1 MDSFLKLIAT
11 LLISSTLIACGGGG
25 GGGGG
30 SSSGGGGGNSSTSS
44 SGSSNSTPVTSE
56 TAKTLE
62 SNAAASNQLPPLD
75 PPAVATPPDKT
86 VDITLSW
93 VAPTT
98 RENGDALLFSEI
110 DGYEIYYFKD
120 GTSEDND
127 QLVSITDPNTVDT
140 TISNLTAGTYYF
152 AIATLDSEGLYSD
165 TSDYVEL
172 VID

>member
-11 LLISSTLIACGGGG
+11 VLISSTLIACGGGG
-25 GGGGG
+25 GGGGA
-30 SSSGGGGGNSSTSS
+30 SS
-44 SGSSNSTPVTSE
+44 SGSSSQTPVSSDTPKTPDSNTPDTS
-56 TAKTLE
+56 
-62 SNAAASNQLPPLD
+62 D
-75 PPAVATPPDKT
+75 PSAKT

-110 DGYEIYYFKD
+110 NGYEIYYFKD
-120 GTSEDND
+120 GTGEEND
-127 QLVSITDPNTVDT
+127 KVVSIKDPNTVEA
-140 TISNLTAGTYYF
+140 TITDLTVGTYYF
-152 AIATLDSEGLYSD
+152 AIATLDTAGLYSD

>member
-11 LLISSTLIACGGGG
+11 VLISSTLIACGGGG

-30 SSSGGGGGNSSTSS
+30 SSSGSS
-44 SGSSNSTPVTSE
+44 SQSAVSDGTSNTSTPS
-56 TAKTLE
+56 A
-62 SNAAASNQLPPLD
+62 
-75 PPAVATPPDKT
+75 KT

-110 DGYEIYYFKD
+110 NGYEIYYFKD
-120 GTSEDND
+120 GSDQQND
-127 QLVSITDPNTVDT
+127 QVVSITNPNTVET
-140 TISNLTAGTYYF
+140 TITNLTAGTYYF
-152 AIATLDSEGLYSD
+152 AIATLDIAGLSSD

>member
-1 MDSFLKLIAT
+1 MDSFLKLITT

-25 GGGGG
+25 GGG
-30 SSSGGGGGNSSTSS
+30 SSGGGNSSTSS

-56 TAKTLE
+56 TPKTLE
-62 SNAAASNQLPPLD
+62 SNAPASNQLPPLD
-75 PPAVATPPDKT
+75 PPAVDTPPDKT

-120 GTSEDND
+120 GTNEDND
-127 QLVSITDPNTVDT
+127 QVVAITDPNTVDT

>member
-25 GGGGG
+25 GG
-30 SSSGGGGGNSSTSS
+30 SSSGGNSSTSS
-44 SGSSNSTPVTSE
+44 TSNSGSSNSTPVTSE
-56 TAKTLE
+56 TTKALE
-62 SNAAASNQLPPLD
+62 SNAPASNQLPPLD
-75 PPAVATPPDKT
+75 PPIIDTPPDKT

-120 GTSEDND
+120 GTNEDND

-152 AIATLDSEGLYSD
+152 AIATLDTEGLYSD